1 LASEDESPEAP
12 AAPADYHA
20 TPLFI
25 AKLLANRLEPG
36 DAVGQVV
43 PHLLA
48 TCPDCRA
55 AWEEVER
62 LQAETGHRDERA
74 ALAAMAAVTE
84 SEAAPELLA
93 ELSALSYAEQVC
105 AVEHAPRFQSRAL
118 CRLLLRKSRRA
129 AFVDGALAVDWASL
143 ALRVANHLTQS
154 YGTPAVDALRA
165 EAFATL
171 GNAHRVIGELRVA
184 EECFLSAGQLL
195 DRPAV
200 ATPGLLAEVHSLLA
214 SLRLAQRRLPE
225 ARELVAF
232 ALAVA
237 VERQD
242 GRRIAELQLKEAK
255 IVEEEGDLAAAATL
269 LRRAAETIDPV
280 ELPELYRIAR
290 FNLLGV
296 LVEQERY
303 AEAQALYPAV
313 AALLA
318 AEPAE
323 STHLLRL
330 RWAEGLIARGFHR
343 LEEAE
348 TALLAVQREFVR
360 RHMGYDAALVA
371 IDRGLIYLETGAV
384 KPLRQVAAELMPVF
398 ATRDLSKEAFAC
410 LLLYQDACQSA
421 KLTER
426 LARELALFLREDR
439 RRPPSLKVGF
449 RLAEEAEG

>member
-1 LASEDESPEAP
+1 LASEDEIPE
-12 AAPADYHA
+12 DHHA

-25 AKLLANRLEPG
+25 AKLLTNRLGPG

-43 PHLLA
+43 PHLLT

-62 LQAETGHRDERA
+62 LKAEAGHRDE
-74 ALAAMAAVTE
+74 LAAVTE
-84 SEAAPELLA
+84 SVAAPELLA
-93 ELSALSYAEQVC
+93 QLSTLPYAERVR
-105 AVEHAPRFQSRAL
+105 AVEHEPRFHSWAL
-118 CRLLLRKSRRA
+118 CRLLLKKSRRA
-129 AFVDGALAVDWASL
+129 AFLDGPLAVDWASL
-143 ALRVANHLTQS
+143 ALRVANHLSQA
-154 YGTPAVDALRA
+154 YGTTSVDALRA

-184 EECFLSAGQLL
+184 EESFLSAEQLL

-200 ATPGLLAEVHSLLA
+200 ATPGLLAEIHSLLA

-225 ARELVAF
+225 ARELVGF

-242 GRRIAELQLKEAK
+242 GSRIAELQLKEAK
-255 IVEEEGDLAAAATL
+255 IVEEEGDLAAAADL

-290 FNLLGV
+290 FNLLGI
-296 LVEQERY
+296 LVQQERY
-303 AEAQALYPAV
+303 EEAQALYPAV
-313 AALLA
+313 ADLLA

-323 STHLLRL
+323 STHLVRL

-348 TALLAVQREFVR
+348 ATLLAVQREFVR

-371 IDRGLIYLETGAV
+371 IDLGLIYLETGAV
-384 KPLRQVAAELMPVF
+384 RPLRRLAADLLPVF
-398 ATRDLSKEAFAC
+398 AARDLSKEAFAC

-426 LARELALFLREDR
+426 LARELSLFMREDR

-449 RLAEEAEG
+449 RLAEETEG